1 MEHAGEQTLNALEPL
16 LAQLRRISGIL
27 GKLRGTFYQRSSG
40 FLEFLDAER
49 GRTMPT
55 LFTRIINGE
64 LPGRFVWKDDLCVA
78 FLSINPLRPG
88 HTLVVSRA
96 EVDHW
101 LDLEPDLAAH
111 LMRVSQAVGKALQH
125 AFNPMKVGLMIAGL
139 EVPHVHLHV
148 VPISGLGDLNF
159 ANQDLHAKPEDLD
172 GAAATVRASLRA
184 LGYSEAAD

>member
-1 MEHAGEQTLNALEPL
+1 MA
-16 LAQLRRISGIL
+16 
-27 GKLRGTFYQRSSG
+27 
-40 FLEFLDAER
+40 
-49 GRTMPT
+49 T

-64 LPGRFVWKDDLCVA
+64 LPGRFVWKDDLAVG
-78 FLSINPLRPG
+78 FLTINPLRPG

-111 LMRVSQAVGKALQH
+111 LTRVAQAIGKAQQQ
-125 AFNPMKVGLMIAGL
+125 AFTPVKVGLMIAGL

-159 ANQDLHAKPEDLD
+159 ANQDLHAKPEDLNH
-172 GAAATVRASLRA
+172 AAQRLRA
-184 LGYSEAAD
+184 ALRTLGYREVAD